1 MSHRGVIFFFF
12 VKKKLLFNAKIEQI
26 IERSDYMIYRKVV
39 CKAVTPIIS
48 KGPNKE
54 GKTYDFRLT
63 GQSIKGVLH
72 YWFRAVAPRVINIY
86 KLDFPTDTEGMND
99 KEKKQIEELRKRFES
114 EKYKGLKFLEEQI
127 FGSQNKK
134 APFAV
139 WVEYEEKDLEPV
151 INIVKYVDR
160 SSGKT
165 KTDYSLLYG
174 AYGTIN
180 IPDEDAELSAKWL
193 KAGSRFEIY
202 ITSES
207 QEVFDVILALLK
219 LTSLVGGFGAKTT
232 KGFGQFEIV
241 DVFDENDKALGIKF
255 EKVLEPNENLQA
267 KLIKLL
273 DEVKIKTVEFLDA
286 KKVSKFLELEKSVK
300 DEQNITLLE
309 FPNFTNNAYKVFRIN
324 KEEVKPDRDPLN
336 LIRTIYRASQD
347 PEKLGW
353 YRALKRRLRYYQEV
367 VQSQE
372 NKNGPS
378 ESKVISKDSVE
389 EIIKGL
395 NGKDSVDVEVRSAFL
410 GLPIQY
416 SRLKVKGSVDKVT
429 FYSIVKLSD
438 KTENGRKTSPLRI
451 IFVKT
456 GQEYAAYCLIL
467 KSHLSDEFV
476 EQADSTIR
484 YTLKSDNSKVNG
496 HININW
502 NNVESLLKKNLK
514 NERGDVNGK

>member
-1 MSHRGVIFFFF
+1 VRIQTV
-12 VKKKLLFNAKIEQI
+12 
-26 IERSDYMIYRKVV
+26 
-39 CKAVTPIIS
+39 
-48 KGPNKE
+48 
-54 GKTYDFRLT
+54 
-63 GQSIKGVLH
+63 
-72 YWFRAVAPRVINIY
+72 
-86 KLDFPTDTEGMND
+86 
-99 KEKKQIEELRKRFES
+99 
-114 EKYKGLKFLEEQI
+114 
-127 FGSQNKK
+127 
-134 APFAV
+134 
-139 WVEYEEKDLEPV
+139 
-151 INIVKYVDR
+151 
-160 SSGKT
+160 
-165 KTDYSLLYG
+165 
-174 AYGTIN
+174 
-180 IPDEDAELSAKWL
+180 
-193 KAGSRFEIY
+193 
-202 ITSES
+202 
-207 QEVFDVILALLK
+207 
-219 LTSLVGGFGAKTT
+219 
-232 KGFGQFEIV
+232 
-241 DVFDENDKALGIKF
+241 
-255 EKVLEPNENLQA
+255 
-267 KLIKLL
+267 KLL
-273 DEVKIKTVEFLDA
+273 DA
-286 KKVSKFLELEKSVK
+286 KNVSKFLGFEKSVK

-309 FPNFTNNAYKVFRIN
+309 FPNFTNNAYIVFD

-336 LIRTIYRASQD
+336 LIRNLYRASQD

-367 VQSQE
+367 VQNRE
-372 NKNGPS
+372 NKNVSP
-378 ESKVISKDSVE
+378 ENNFISKDSVE

>member
-1 MSHRGVIFFFF
+1 
-12 VKKKLLFNAKIEQI
+12 
-26 IERSDYMIYRKVV
+26 MIYRKVV

-54 GKTYDFRLT
+54 GKTYDFGLT

-86 KLDFPTDTEGMND
+86 ELSFPKDTTGMDPEAKKKLE
-99 KEKKQIEELRKRFES
+99 KQIEELRKRFEN

-127 FGSQNKK
+127 FGSQNKR
-134 APFAV
+134 APFGM
-139 WVEYEEKDLEPV
+139 WVEFEERDLEPI
-151 INIVKYVDR
+151 INIVEYYDNR
-160 SSGKT
+160 SKRT
-165 KTDYSLLYG
+165 RTDYSLAYSV
-174 AYGTIN
+174 YGTVK
-180 IPDEDAELSAKWL
+180 IPDDKVERSAKWL
-193 KAGSRFEIY
+193 RAGSKFEIY
-202 ITSES
+202 ITAES
-207 QEVFDVILALLK
+207 QEVFDVIFALLK

-255 EKVLEPNENLQA
+255 EKVLDPNEPLQE
-267 KLIKLL
+267 KIDKVLKEVRIQTVKLL
-273 DEVKIKTVEFLDA
+273 DA
-286 KKVSKFLELEKSVK
+286 KNVSKFLGFEKSVK

-309 FPNFTNNAYKVFRIN
+309 FPNFTNNAYIVFD

-336 LIRTIYRASQD
+336 LIRNLYRASQD

-367 VQSQE
+367 VQNRE
-372 NKNGPS
+372 NKNVSP
-378 ESKVISKDSVE
+378 ENNFISKDSVE